1 MSKQEH
7 RSREPRP
14 EPSFLRKFRLELLAG
29 LFFGLGVFLLLEQLE
44 IKQIMFRACK
54 WSLAILIDV
63 VSYPVDLLFPMQR
76 SDIVGIILIV
86 LALLIIGARF
96 RFRMI
101 ERQQVVDVDE
111 RCPKCQSDLT
121 RMHRKLIH
129 RLLQLVFRVRITR
142 YACEKC
148 PFQAAVWTGR
158 KQ

>member
-29 LFFGLGVFLLLEQLE
+29 LFFGLGLFLLLERLE

-54 WSLAILIDV
+54 WLLAFLRDV
-63 VSYPVDLLFPMQR
+63 VSFPLDIISHTQR
-76 SDIVGIILIV
+76 SDIVGIIFLV

-111 RCPKCQSDLT
+111 RCPKCQNDLT

-129 RLLQLVFRVRITR
+129 RLLQLVFRVRITL

-148 PFQAAVWTGR
+148 RFQAAVWAGR
-158 KQ
+158 Q

>member
-1 MSKQEH
+1 M
-7 RSREPRP
+7 
-14 EPSFLRKFRLELLAG
+14 
-29 LFFGLGVFLLLEQLE
+29 LEQLE

-129 RLLQLVFRVRITR
+129 RLLQLVFRVRITL

-148 PFQAAVWTGR
+148 PFQAAV
-158 KQ
+158 